1 MTQPKKSVYLGENRL
16 AWYLDS
22 FTKYVLAILFVIVT
36 GMGDYLLYAIVHEI
50 DRNWF
55 YPPIISI
62 VYLIWNIKRI
72 ATYQIYKANLPS
84 GSVIK
89 LVEPEDYSL
98 AYEMFAKIAPINK
111 TLEIY
116 RCIGLNNE
124 YKAEL
129 TRKKAILYI
138 EEETFLKISTD
149 NKLFHSAL
157 LSYLDSFIDDISRL
171 SQEKASCMS
180 FIGNTIDGARSVN
193 EEHNA
198 SSRNNHI
205 RNAVMTST
213 AVGNRGAVA
222 VSGIVAGG
230 KANERAGNAAVILLA
245 IGYLLVALIF
255 GLIMV
260 PLSIYLNYRN
270 NCKARDLLIFKY
282 FANNKLNYKNYTWNL
297 REMDSPDF
305 EEQTYYT
312 EKNGWSKGLLAN

>member
-1 MTQPKKSVYLGENRL
+1 MSEKIKKVYLGENRL
-16 AWYLDS
+16 AWYLES
-22 FTKYVLAILFVIVT
+22 FTKYALAILFIIVT

-50 DRNWF
+50 DRSWF

-72 ATYQIYKANLPS
+72 ATYQIYKANLPN

-89 LVEPEDYSL
+89 LIEPENYTL

-116 RCIGLNNE
+116 RCIGLDNE

-138 EEETFLKISTD
+138 EEETFLKMSTD
-149 NKLFHSAL
+149 KKLFHSAL
-157 LSYLDSFIDDISRL
+157 LLYLDSFIDDISRL

-180 FIGNTIDGARSVN
+180 FIGNTINGARSIN
-193 EEHNA
+193 AEHNA

-213 AVGNRGAVA
+213 AIGGKGSVA
-222 VSGIVAGG
+222 VSGIAAGG
-230 KANERAGNAAVILLA
+230 KANERAASAGLIIFA
-245 IGYLLVALIF
+245 IGYLLVILIF

-260 PLSIYLNYRN
+260 PLTIYLNYRN
-270 NCKARDLLIFKY
+270 NCKARSLLIFKY
-282 FANNKLNYKNYTWNL
+282 FDNNKLNYKNYTWNL
-297 REMDSPDF
+297 RDMDAPNL
-305 EEQTYYT
+305 EEKTYYT
-312 EKNGWSKGLLAN
+312 EMNNWKKVHCPN

>member
-1 MTQPKKSVYLGENRL
+1 MSQKVKKIYLGENRL
-16 AWYLDS
+16 AWYLES
-22 FTKYVLAILFVIVT
+22 FTKYVLAILFIIVT

-72 ATYQIYKANLPS
+72 ATYQIYKANLPN

-89 LVEPEDYSL
+89 LVEPENYPL

-116 RCIGLNNE
+116 RCIGLDNE

-138 EEETFLKISTD
+138 EEEAFLKMSTD
-149 NKLFHSAL
+149 KKLFHSAL

-171 SQEKASCMS
+171 SQEKASCLS
-180 FIGNTIDGARSVN
+180 FVGNTINGARSIN
-193 EEHNA
+193 AEHNA
-198 SSRNNHI
+198 SSRNSHI

-213 AVGNRGAVA
+213 AIGGRGSVA
-222 VSGIVAGG
+222 VSGIAVGG
-230 KANERAGNAAVILLA
+230 KANERAANAGLIIFA
-245 IGYLLVALIF
+245 IGYLLVILIF

-260 PLSIYLNYRN
+260 PLTIYLNYRN

-282 FANNKLNYKNYTWNL
+282 FENNKLNYKNYTFNL
-297 REMDSPDF
+297 NNLDSPDF
-305 EEQTYYT
+305 EDKTHYT
-312 EKNGWSKGLLAN
+312 EENNWNKVLII

>member
-50 DRNWF
+50 DRSWF

-72 ATYQIYKANLPS
+72 ATYQIYKANLPN
-84 GSVIK
+84 GSVLK
-89 LVEPEDYSL
+89 LVEPEDHSL
-98 AYEMFAKIAPINK
+98 AYEMFAKVAPVNK

-116 RCIGLNNE
+116 RCIGLDNE

-138 EEETFLKISTD
+138 EEETFLKMSTD
-149 NKLFHSAL
+149 KKLFHSAL
-157 LSYLDSFIDDISRL
+157 LLYLSEFIGDITKL
-171 SQEKASCMS
+171 SCEKASCMS
-180 FIGNTIDGARSVN
+180 FIGNTIDGSRSIN
-193 EEHNA
+193 AEHNA

-213 AVGNRGAVA
+213 AVGNSGSVA
-222 VSGIVAGG
+222 VSGIFAGG
-230 KANERAGNAAVILLA
+230 KGNERAANAGVILLA
-245 IGYLLVALIF
+245 IGYLLVILAF
-255 GLIMV
+255 GLIMM
-260 PLSIYLNYRN
+260 PLIMYFQYRCA
-270 NCKARDLLIFKY
+270 CKARSLVMLKY
-282 FANNKLNYKNYTWNL
+282 FENNKINCKNYTWNL
-297 REMDSPDF
+297 REMDSPDL
-305 EEQTYYT
+305 EEHTYYT
-312 EKNGWSKGLLAN
+312 EKNGWSSGLLAN